1 MKTRALTGLVL
12 LAACGGSPKVFVA
25 NHAMS
30 DRPTFEIEEGKATH
44 IDIVTCTDSTRT
56 LWQAD
61 APAGGYLPATVVDST
76 KALDEGCYLVRILPR
91 HARHFEVMPDHVLLQ
106 EL

>member
-1 MKTRALTGLVL
+1 MNKRALGGLVL
-12 LAACGGSPKVFVA
+12 LAACGGSPKVFVG

-44 IDIVTCTDSTRT
+44 IDIVTCTDSTKV

-61 APAGGYLPATVVDST
+61 APAGGYLPPTVVDST
-76 KALDEGCYLVRILPR
+76 KALEEGCYLVRILPR
-91 HARHFEVMPDHVLLQ
+91 HTRHFEVMPDHVLLQ

>member
-1 MKTRALTGLVL
+1 MRKRALAGLVL

-30 DRPTFEIEEGKATH
+30 DRPAFDIEEGKATH
-44 IDIVTCTDSTRT
+44 IDIVTCADSATT

-76 KALDEGCYLVRILPR
+76 RALAEGCYMVRILPR
-91 HARHFEVMPDHVLLQ
+91 HQRHFEVMPDHVLLQ

>member
-1 MKTRALTGLVL
+1 MKMHALTGLVL

-30 DRPTFEIEEGKATH
+30 DRPTFEIEEGKARH
-44 IDIVTCTDSTRT
+44 IDIVSCADSTRP

-61 APAGGYLPATVVDST
+61 APAGDYLPATVVDST
-76 KALDEGCYLVRILPR
+76 KALEEGCYVVRIVPR
-91 HARHFEVMPDHVLLQ
+91 HQRRFSVMPDHVLLQ
-106 EL
+106 DL

>member
-1 MKTRALTGLVL
+1 MKKRALTGLVL
-12 LAACGGSPKVFVA
+12 LAACAGSPKVFVG

-44 IDIVTCTDSTRT
+44 IDIVTCADSTRM

-61 APAGGYLPATVVDST
+61 APAGGYLPATVVDSS
-76 KALDEGCYLVRILPR
+76 KALDEGCYMVRILPS
-91 HARHFEVMPDHVLLQ
+91 HARRFEVMPDHVLLQ

>member
-1 MKTRALTGLVL
+1 MRKSALAGLAL

-30 DRPTFEIEEGKATH
+30 DRPTFEIEEGKARH
-44 IDIVTCTDSTRT
+44 IDIVTCADSTKI

-61 APAGGYLPATVVDST
+61 APSGDYLPATVVDST
-76 KALDEGCYLVRILPR
+76 TALPEGCYFVRIVPQHQR
-91 HARHFEVMPDHVLLQ
+91 RFSVMPDHVLLQ
-106 EL
+106 DL